1 MICLSF
7 FWPWVFFRN
16 VKKSLLTTRSLCFKY
31 QLIISLRLLFLQ
43 NILKDVN
50 SKVAEKVHKA
60 RLLDIYHKLD
70 AKSNIA
76 YNGRK
81 FKKSDILSANRK
93 LMFEGVGTL
102 IQAKNRTIL
111 VTVVILSDIMIFLQE
126 SNQKYFLIMPEN
138 KVSFFSFKNI

>member
-1 MICLSF
+1 MWLPNI
-7 FWPWVFFRN
+7 R
-16 VKKSLLTTRSLCFKY
+16 LLTPSLCFKD
-31 QLIISLRLLFLQ
+31 QLFISLRLLFLQ

-81 FKKSDILSANRK
+81 FKKSDIFKYLP
-93 LMFEGVGTL
+93 V
-102 IQAKNRTIL
+102 
-111 VTVVILSDIMIFLQE
+111 D
-126 SNQKYFLIMPEN
+126 SNVNM
-138 KVSFFSFKNI
+138 

>member
-1 MICLSF
+1 MIF
-7 FWPWVFFRN
+7 V
-16 VKKSLLTTRSLCFKY
+16 
-31 QLIISLRLLFLQ
+31 LQ

-50 SKVAEKVHKA
+50 SKVAEKHNKS

-76 YNGRK
+76 YNGKK

-102 IQAKNRTIL
+102 NQAKNRSIL
-111 VTVVILSDIMIFLQE
+111 VTVVVLSDVMIFLQE
-126 SNQKYFLIMPEN
+126 SNQKYFFIMPEN
-138 KVSFFSFKNI
+138 KVHTFQYLLTCTIS